1 MWALKGD
8 ITEPQL
14 GLDAKPSIAITL
26 SREAFAHLA
35 DACTVMTDDVVTA
48 PSNLPHWTVGH
59 VLTHIARNA
68 EGHTLRLRAA
78 LDGFDVARYPGGSD
92 QRNREIADGAA
103 RRARDIVDDVL
114 STQAQLESVWSQHV
128 AADWPHPHMLGA
140 DTWPITES
148 PARRL
153 REIEMHHVDLGLGYL
168 QTQWSKEY
176 VDWDLSNLLET
187 LAHRIGSS
195 DRPAVLS
202 WLAGRGP
209 QPHRLE
215 LGPWI

>member
-1 MWALKGD
+1 
-8 ITEPQL
+8 
-14 GLDAKPSIAITL
+14 
-26 SREAFAHLA
+26 
-35 DACTVMTDDVVTA
+35 MTDDVVA
-48 PSNLPHWTVGH
+48 SPSNLPHWTVGH

-78 LDGFDVARYPGGSD
+78 LDSIDTARYPGGSD
-92 QRNREIADGAA
+92 QRNREIAVSTA

-114 STQAQLESVWSQHV
+114 STQAQLEAVWSQHV
-128 AADWPHPHMLGA
+128 AAHWPYSHLLGA
-140 DTWPITES
+140 DTWPTTES

-168 QTQWSKEY
+168 PTQWSKQY

-187 LAHRIGSS
+187 LALRIGPT
-195 DRPAVLS
+195 DRPEVLS
-202 WLAGRGP
+202 WLAGRGS

-215 LGPWI
+215 LGPWL